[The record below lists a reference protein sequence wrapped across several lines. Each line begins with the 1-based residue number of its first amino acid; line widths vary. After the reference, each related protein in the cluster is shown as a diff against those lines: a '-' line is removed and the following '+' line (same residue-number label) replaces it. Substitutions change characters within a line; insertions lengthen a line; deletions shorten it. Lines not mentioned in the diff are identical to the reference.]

1 MIDLKEG
8 VKMENKKING
18 TAVSKILYEELRNYL
33 VSHKTLPSI
42 VDISIGD
49 DFGGQMYAK
58 MKQNKINKETSMPF
72 ESVHF
77 DAINKEELINYLET
91 LNKSPEI
98 NGIMIQLPLPSN
110 LKAYEREIL
119 DTIAYQKDVDGLT
132 TIQAGK
138 MSIGTDAFIPCTAL
152 GIETILKAYDIPLE
166 GKKVAI
172 INRSNIVGK
181 PLAALMLR
189 NNATPI
195 ICHSKTANLKEVTSN
210 CDIVVAALNKQ
221 EYITSDYLKDDAIV
235 IDVGVHKNSEGKTVG
250 DVNFNDVYDKALLI
264 TPPTGAVGPMT
275 ICMLAYNAAK
285 SVYGEEIDSVLEE
298 GIEKTKRLILK

>member
-1 MIDLKEG
+1 
-8 VKMENKKING
+8 MENKKLNG

-33 VSHKTLPSI
+33 VKRKFLPSI
-42 VDISIGD
+42 VSISIGD
-49 DFGGQMYAK
+49 DFGGHMYAK
-58 MKQNKINKETSMPF
+58 MEENKINKETSMTF

-77 DAINKEELINYLET
+77 DTINKKKLINYLDI
-91 LNKSPEI
+91 LNRNSEI
-98 NGIMIQLPLPSN
+98 NGITIHLPLPSN

-119 DTIAYQKDVDGLT
+119 DSIAYQKDVDGLT

-138 MSIGTDAFIPCTAL
+138 LSVGTDAFIPCTAL
-152 GIETILKAYDIPLE
+152 GIETLLKAYDIPLE
-166 GKKVAI
+166 GKRVAI

-195 ICHSKTANLKEVTSN
+195 ICHSKTANLKEVTSS

-221 EYITSDYLKDDAIV
+221 EYITSDYIKEDAII

-250 DVNFNDVYDKALLI
+250 DVNYNDVYDKASLI

-285 SVYGEEIDSVLEE
+285 SVYGEEINSVLEE
-298 GIEKTKRLILK
+298 GIEKSKRLILK

>member
-1 MIDLKEG
+1 
-8 VKMENKKING
+8 MENKKING
-18 TAVSKILYEELRNYL
+18 IAVSKILYEELRNYL
-33 VSHKTLPSI
+33 VKRKLLPSI
-42 VDISIGD
+42 VSISIGD
-49 DFGGQMYAK
+49 DFGEQMYAK

-77 DAINKEELINYLET
+77 DTINKEELKNYLET
-91 LNKSPEI
+91 INRNPEI

-119 DTIAYQKDVDGLT
+119 DTITYQKDVDGLT

-138 MSIGTDAFIPCTAL
+138 MSAGADAFIPCTAL
-152 GIETILKAYDIPLE
+152 GIETLLKVYDIPLE
-166 GKKVAI
+166 GKRVAI

-181 PLAALMLR
+181 PLANLMLR
-189 NNATPI
+189 NNATPV
-195 ICHSKTANLKEVTSN
+195 ICHSKTANLKEVTSS

-221 EYITSDYLKDDAIV
+221 EYLTGDYIKDGAIL
-235 IDVGVHKNSEGKTVG
+235 IDVGVHKNSEGKIVG
-250 DVNFNDVYDKALLI
+250 DVNYDDVYDKALLI

-285 SVYGEEIDSVLEE
+285 SVYGEEINSVLEK
-298 GIEKTKRLILK
+298 GIEKAKAIIIK